1 MVDGPHAAWH
11 NGRMIQTTRQ
21 LGRSDLKVTPVALG
35 CWPLA
40 GITSGEIT
48 EAKAR
53 DVIHAVLDAGINHL
67 DTAYAYGRSGES
79 ETRIARALA
88 GRSEQV
94 VLATKVGVYWNEQ
107 GELRL
112 TGRPA
117 LLRTHL
123 ETSLQRLERD
133 CVDLLY
139 LHASA
144 DDAPLS
150 ETAGFFR
157 DLLTEGKA
165 RAIGVSNLSVTQ
177 LEQFQAECPVA
188 ACQVRYNWLQREIE
202 ADVLPW
208 CRTQG
213 VSVIAYEPLAL
224 GLLTGKFRRDHVF
237 AEDDWRRR
245 SPLFSGEAWDRN
257 LNEVERL
264 RSIAAERNCS
274 VSQLAVAW
282 VAAQAGIAS
291 ALCGAKSPE
300 QIHETALVATLSEL
314 QGPLPL

>member
-1 MVDGPHAAWH
+1 MADRARVKRASLEHWRDG
-11 NGRMIQTTRQ
+11 R
-21 LGRSDLKVTPVALG
+21 
-35 CWPLA
+35 
-40 GITSGEIT
+40 
-48 EAKAR
+48 
-53 DVIHAVLDAGINHL
+53 
-67 DTAYAYGRSGES
+67 
-79 ETRIARALA
+79 
-88 GRSEQV
+88 EQV

-139 LHASA
+139 FHAPA

-157 DLLTEGKA
+157 DLLAEGKA

-177 LEQFQAECPVA
+177 LEQFQAECPIA

-224 GLLTGKFRRDHVF
+224 GLLTGKFRRDHEF

-245 SPLFSGEAWDRN
+245 SPLFSGEAWERN

-264 RSIAAERNCS
+264 RSVAAERNCS
-274 VSQLAVAW
+274 VSQLCGGLGGCASGDRVCPVW
-282 VAAQAGIAS
+282 RQVAASRSVRPRWSPRCPNCRAQFPCKRCAS
-291 ALCGAKSPE
+291 EFWCLATQFADRIKEPHQQKTLLKWENEMNRRCCLFLALSLTRCGLRVCRRSR
-300 QIHETALVATLSEL
+300 V
-314 QGPLPL
+314 